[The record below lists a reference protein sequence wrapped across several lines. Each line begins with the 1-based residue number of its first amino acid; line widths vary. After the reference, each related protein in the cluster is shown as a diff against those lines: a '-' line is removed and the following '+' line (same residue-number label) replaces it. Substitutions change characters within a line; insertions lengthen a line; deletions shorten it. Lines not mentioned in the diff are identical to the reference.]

1 MLLYIQNPK
10 YFTKKF
16 LEVIT
21 TLVADY
27 KINIQKLVAF
37 LYTNNELLGKNKHCI
52 KKIKYLWINLTM
64 EVKDLYSEIY
74 GIDESNWR
82 AQK

>member
-1 MLLYIQNPK
+1 MMLLYIQNPK

-37 LYTNNELLGKNKHCI
+37 LYTNNELLGKKI
-52 KKIKYLWINLTM
+52 SIATKK
-64 EVKDLYSEIY
+64 
-74 GIDESNWR
+74 
-82 AQK
+82 

>member
-37 LYTNNELLGKNKHCI
+37 LYTNNELLGKIKHCI